1 MKFPALALG
10 LAVAAATTIGCN
22 HMSKEKEEN
31 EENEVKMTLDQVPA
45 AAREGLQ
52 REAGGASITQVDK
65 EDIKGKTGYEVD
77 VMKDGK
83 NWEIIVDENGKL
95 ISKKLDEEKH
105 EKGEKEEK
113 EESSKK

>member
-1 MKFPALALG
+1 MSMKFHTFALG
-10 LAVAAATTIGCN
+10 LAVIAGSVGCN
-22 HMSKEKEEN
+22 HMNNQSEEN

-52 REAGGASITQVDK
+52 REAGGATITQVDK
-65 EDIKGKTGYEVD
+65 EEVKGKTGYEID

-95 ISKKLDEEKH
+95 MSKKLDEER
-105 EKGEKEEK
+105 GEKEAKGGK
-113 EESSKK
+113 EDKD